1 MCYFKLTKNK
11 NNKEQKMPNHSKV
24 LIDAAKTGD
33 LRSVKYLVERGADVH
48 ALNDG
53 ALGWAA
59 LDGHLDVVKYLIEMG
74 ADVHADY
81 DGAMRWAAK
90 NGHLDV
96 MRYLIE
102 MS

>member
-1 MCYFKLTKNK
+1 M
-11 NNKEQKMPNHSKV
+11 
-24 LIDAAKTGD
+24 
-33 LRSVKYLVERGADVH
+33 GADVH
-48 ALNDG
+48 ADNDG